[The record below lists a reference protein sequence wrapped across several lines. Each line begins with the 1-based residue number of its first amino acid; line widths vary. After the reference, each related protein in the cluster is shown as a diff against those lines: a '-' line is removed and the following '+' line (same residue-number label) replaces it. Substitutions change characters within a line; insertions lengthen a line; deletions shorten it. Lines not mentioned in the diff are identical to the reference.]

1 LIVKASE
8 GTRSAGTIH
17 VASALLRRLYPCNAS
32 ADLRR
37 SSASVEETPF
47 GESRVIFPRTCSG
60 SNRNVIPVSAA
71 TCLTTVWMSA
81 FSKEM
86 APEGVAEAGPAP
98 DQKRTPRTTPVDTS
112 APSMDTFSCG
122 LMIPTSDTRLA
133 NEPASRNGECSSP
146 YAGCS
151 GEVEPLPLQLNK
163 DST

>member
-1 LIVKASE
+1 G

-17 VASALLRRLYPCNAS
+17 VASALRRRAYPCKAS

-37 SSASVEETPF
+37 SSASVGETRF

-86 APEGVAEAGPAP
+86 GPEGGAEAGPAP
-98 DQKRTPRTTPVDTS
+98 EEKRTQRTILVDS
-112 APSMDTFSCG
+112 IAP
-122 LMIPTSDTRLA
+122 
-133 NEPASRNGECSSP
+133 
-146 YAGCS
+146 
-151 GEVEPLPLQLNK
+151 
-163 DST
+163 